1 MENNFLEIEN
11 VTFAASSKNKVNNV
25 SFNIENEG
33 DIVCLLGPSGIGKTT
48 ILRTIAGLQKLSKGK
63 IILKGKT
70 ISSEEIHVE
79 PEERNVA
86 LSFQDNSLF
95 PNYKVIDNINFGKK
109 RKNGNSSSV
118 EAEEIIKILHIEAIL
133 DKFPHQISAGEAQR
147 VSLARSLVSK
157 PDLLLLDEPFSNID
171 QSLKEEIQISVKKLL
186 KRINLTTIIV
196 THDSY
201 EAFSMADKCGIILNQ
216 ELKQYDVPYNVH
228 HEPNSLEV
236 ANFLNKGV
244 FVNVKVIDSECAIHS
259 LMHKELGEIKGKLL
273 NKFPSGSNVKLL
285 LQPEDLIHDDESKLK
300 LEVVDRKFRGTNF
313 IYTLATKSGEHLPV
327 FVHSHHIHQHEKS
340 EKFGLKSPIFI
351 DHLVCFK
358 S

>member
-1 MENNFLEIEN
+1 MSKQFFEIKNGNF
-11 VTFAASSKNKVNNV
+11 VASEKNKVNNV
-25 SFNIENEG
+25 NLKIENQGE
-33 DIVCLLGPSGIGKTT
+33 IVSLLGPSGVGKTT
-48 ILRTIAGLQKLSKGK
+48 ILRTIAGLQKLNSGE
-63 IILKGKT
+63 IFLKNKL
-70 ISSEEIHVE
+70 ISSDKTHIE
-79 PEERNVA
+79 PEKRNVA

-109 RKNGNSSSV
+109 RANGSGSIIDVN
-118 EAEEIIKILHIEAIL
+118 EIIKLLHIEPIL
-133 DKFPHQISAGEAQR
+133 EKFPHQISAGEAQR
-147 VSLARSLVSK
+147 VSLARSLMSK

-171 QSLKEEIQISVKKLL
+171 QSLKDEIQVSVKKLL

-228 HEPNSLEV
+228 HEPNSIEI

-244 FVNVKVIDSECAIHS
+244 FIDVKVVDSECAVHRLNHDI
-259 LMHKELGEIKGKLL
+259 LGEIRGKLS
-273 NKFPSGSNVKLL
+273 NNFSSGSKVKLL
-285 LQPEDLIHDDESKLK
+285 LQPEDLIHDDQSKLK

-313 IYTLATKSGEHLPV
+313 IYTLKTKNGEHLPV

-340 EKFGLKSPIFI
+340 EKFGIKSPIYI
-351 DHLVCFK
+351 DHLVCF
-358 S
+358 